1 MIAQTAARIDSLR
14 HAYADAGSYENI
26 TLHISLNNVKI
37 AVSRLAFEVVDR
49 LIELCG
55 LAQGYMK
62 NTALDLERVFRDLR
76 SATLMYHN
84 DRLLGANGKLI
95 LVEHS
100 GAEAIWRHLDKE
112 RQT

>member
-1 MIAQTAARIDSLR
+1 
-14 HAYADAGSYENI
+14 
-26 TLHISLNNVKI
+26 
-37 AVSRLAFEVVDR
+37 
-49 LIELCG
+49 

-95 LVEHS
+95 LVENS
-100 GAEAIWRHLDKE
+100 GAEAIWRRPNGL
-112 RQT
+112 

>member
-1 MIAQTAARIDSLR
+1 MITRAAARIDSLR
-14 HAYADAGSYENI
+14 HSNADVASYENI

-37 AVSRLAFEVVDR
+37 AASRLAFEVVDR

-84 DRLLGANGKLI
+84 DRLLGTNGKLI
-95 LVEHS
+95 LVENS
-100 GAEAIWRHLDKE
+100 GAEAIWRRPDGL
-112 RQT
+112 